1 MRNAKVLLVED
12 NDVNQLV
19 ASAILEQWA
28 IKPIIARDGKEA
40 IQKWREHQPDIILM
54 DCQMPIMDGYAASR
68 QIREVESAQKRVP
81 IIALTANA
89 MHGDREKCFS
99 AGMDDYLTKPFEEED
114 IYKMLCKWLNTA
126 TDATEQK
133 PSNADNAKAD
143 SQFMHNS
150 TLDNLRQFLSEE
162 KLSLLLARY
171 IDDSANLIQ
180 QLQVA
185 LEMDNQTEARR
196 LAHSLKSTSANVG
209 ALPLSELAKHAEGL
223 ARDGDLRQIRSS
235 LPELGQCFAYTQ
247 MAIEAMDF
255 MQKRKTG

>member
-1 MRNAKVLLVED
+1 MLNAKVLLVED

-40 IQKWREHQPDIILM
+40 IDMWREHKPDIILM
-54 DCQMPIMDGYAASR
+54 DCQMPIMDGYTASR
-68 QIREVESAQKRVP
+68 HIREIESAQTRVP

-99 AGMDDYLTKPFEEED
+99 AGMDDYLTKPFKEED
-114 IYKMLCKWLNTA
+114 IYKMLHKWLDRAAGT
-126 TDATEQK
+126 TEQN
-133 PSNADNAKAD
+133 SANTVSTKAE
-143 SQFMHNS
+143 SPFMHKA
-150 TLDNLRQFLSEE
+150 TLDNLRQFLNEE

-185 LEMDNQTEARR
+185 LERDNQAEARR

-223 ARDGDLRQIRSS
+223 ARDGELKGIRAC
-235 LPELGQCFAYTQ
+235 LPELGQCFAQTQ
-247 MAIEAMDF
+247 MAIEAIDF